1 MKYILS
7 MLSSPKFA
15 QVFICA
21 AKIIWYAMDSNSM
34 TVLQLFSLL
43 MWLLRPI

>member
-15 QVFICA
+15 QVFFLRS
-21 AKIIWYAMDSNSM
+21 KVYLVAMDSNSM

-43 MWLLRPI
+43 RWLLRPI